1 MVSNAS
7 FLRTDLAGQ
16 CEHVYNL
23 WTRSIT
29 DLIQGRKFD
38 PSRIRTHI
46 KRKLAHD
53 ESDPDYI
60 SMKLIFL
67 INKLLTIEA
76 LEGFTGLT
84 QKYRKI
90 RRGCMG
96 VERYR
101 EYREQIGLENSE
113 IEGLLFGELGDL
125 LAGFKISFATYVDSV

>member
-7 FLRTDLAGQ
+7 FLRQDLAGQ

-84 QKYRKI
+84 
-90 RRGCMG
+90 
-96 VERYR
+96 
-101 EYREQIGLENSE
+101 
-113 IEGLLFGELGDL
+113 
-125 LAGFKISFATYVDSV
+125 